1 MKNIRPGFYKAVSD
15 LGATKEG
22 DKAVHFKD
30 QDMSDAPREPGLES
44 KTKRA
49 KEAGD
54 KARRLQD
61 TLKEQGNT
69 QGMLKQILDQPVNNV
84 TVQDLLSA
92 SPELQRLFFR
102 ERENKDSSSSD
113 PPNPTARVTS
123 VRPEGED
130 EEESSAYLKELYV
143 SGTLTAMVSI
153 NGTKMEALLDSGAEC
168 VLMQTEL
175 TLLIGLAIYTDMRVG
190 VKGVNKQRSSF
201 AGICEGA
208 VVNFGGI
215 EISIPIFVYDD
226 LEQQL
231 ILRRPYYKK
240 ARLEMWDNS
249 DGTCDGYVRSIDG
262 EKRVKFRAVI
272 ADHPTDRELKSLMK
286 NRSLK

>member
-54 KARRLQD
+54 KAQRLQD

-92 SPELQRLFFR
+92 SPELQQLFF
-102 ERENKDSSSSD
+102 
-113 PPNPTARVTS
+113 
-123 VRPEGED
+123 
-130 EEESSAYLKELYV
+130 
-143 SGTLTAMVSI
+143 
-153 NGTKMEALLDSGAEC
+153 
-168 VLMQTEL
+168 
-175 TLLIGLAIYTDMRVG
+175 
-190 VKGVNKQRSSF
+190 
-201 AGICEGA
+201 
-208 VVNFGGI
+208 
-215 EISIPIFVYDD
+215 
-226 LEQQL
+226 
-231 ILRRPYYKK
+231 
-240 ARLEMWDNS
+240 
-249 DGTCDGYVRSIDG
+249 
-262 EKRVKFRAVI
+262 
-272 ADHPTDRELKSLMK
+272 
-286 NRSLK
+286 